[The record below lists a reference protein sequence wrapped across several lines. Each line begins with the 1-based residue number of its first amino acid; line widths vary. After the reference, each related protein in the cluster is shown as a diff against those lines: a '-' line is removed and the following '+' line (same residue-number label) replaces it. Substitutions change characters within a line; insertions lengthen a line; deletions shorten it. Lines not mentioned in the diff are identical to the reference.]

1 MAPPTVQR
9 QIKITTTQEV
19 LDDVPPQQEGF
30 PMRKWAIEIS
40 MLNDKGEE
48 VPATMFDEVIYQLHP
63 TFVNPNRTFKKPP
76 FRIEEQGWGEFDLKI
91 VFVPA
96 DKGPK
101 QSVTH
106 DLNFQK
112 SKYEVIHNLKF
123 PTNRPG
129 LAKLLAETGPVP
141 GYSAQAA
148 SPAPDKRR
156 AEEDDSKLK
165 KKSKVLEK
173 SSVDLERLAAGLQRL
188 KEDDLI
194 RVLQM
199 VTDNKTSDM
208 AINNNVDEGE
218 FHMDLFTF
226 PDNLLK
232 SLWDFTKR
240 RFPDV

>member
-1 MAPPTVQR
+1 MLEDVAPV
-9 QIKITTTQEV
+9 
-19 LDDVPPQQEGF
+19 QEGF
-30 PMRKWAIEIS
+30 PMRKWAITIS

-48 VPATMFDEVIYQLHP
+48 VPAGIFDEVIYQLHP
-63 TFVNPNRTFKKPP
+63 TFDNPNRTFKKSP

-141 GYSAQAA
+141 GFSGGAPAA
-148 SPAPDKRR
+148 APAPVDKRR
-156 AEEDDSKLK
+156 AEDDDASKLK